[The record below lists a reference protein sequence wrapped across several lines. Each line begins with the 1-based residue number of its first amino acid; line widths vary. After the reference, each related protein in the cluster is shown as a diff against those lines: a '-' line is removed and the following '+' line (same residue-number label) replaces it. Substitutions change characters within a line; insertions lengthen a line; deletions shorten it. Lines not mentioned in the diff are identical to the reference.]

1 MCFIYRTHHPKSPAA
16 IHPIPPLPM
25 AAERAGQLIINIL
38 DFKYI
43 FSKPETH
50 GKCPQWQEGLLNIN
64 SCDVYSVCVC
74 VLPILKEMKEM
85 KEMKDLRSPAPS
97 KI

>member
-1 MCFIYRTHHPKSPAA
+1 M
-16 IHPIPPLPM
+16 LPM
-25 AAERAGQLIINIL
+25 ANE
-38 DFKYI
+38 
-43 FSKPETH
+43 PETH

-85 KEMKDLRSPAPS
+85 KDLRSPAPS
-97 KI
+97 KN

>member
-1 MCFIYRTHHPKSPAA
+1 
-16 IHPIPPLPM
+16 M

-43 FSKPETH
+43 FSEPETH
-50 GKCPQWQEGLLNIN
+50 GKCPQWQEGLININ
-64 SCDVYSVCVC
+64 SGDVYSVCVC

-85 KEMKDLRSPAPS
+85 KVIKEMKNLRSPAPS
-97 KI
+97 KN